1 MKVTVPQPNAPAT
14 VWYALAAA
22 FVILLIA
29 TLTVRFLKLRHPER
43 DYSEARFK
51 VKTWWQFYVFLV
63 MGVGFA
69 PGVSVVVC
77 AFISFL
83 AFKEYL
89 SMIPTRRADHRVLFW
104 AYMAIP
110 IQYVIVGAAWYGV
123 FVVFIPVYWF
133 LFLPMRMVLIGE
145 TKGFLRAVGSLQWGL
160 MITVFGLSHMA
171 YLLMLPDAGNP
182 KGGGDALLFYLIF
195 LTLFNDGAQHAFGQ
209 LIGKRPALPTV
220 NPNKTLEGVVV
231 GGVATTFVAV
241 GLSQWMTPF
250 SIPQAFAAGLLIAI
264 GGFVGSVTMSA
275 IKRDLGVRDSEMLL
289 PGHGGVLGRV
299 DSLTFTAPLFFHLT
313 YYLHY

>member
-1 MKVTVPQPNAPAT
+1 MKVSVPQPHAPAT
-14 VWYALAAA
+14 VWIALGVA
-22 FVILLIA
+22 FLLLLVA
-29 TLTVRFLKLRHPER
+29 SLSVYLLRVRHPER
-43 DYSEARFK
+43 DFSEARFR

-69 PGVSVVVC
+69 PGVSVAVC
-77 AFISFL
+77 AFLSFL

-89 SMIPTRRADHRVLFW
+89 SMVPTRRADHRVLFW

-110 IQYVIVGAAWYGV
+110 IQYCIVGAAWYGV

-171 YLLMLPDAGNP
+171 YLLMLPNAGNP
-182 KGGGDALLFYLIF
+182 KGGGAALLFF
-195 LTLFNDGAQHAFGQ
+195 LVFMTIFNDSAQYACSQ
-209 LIGKRPALPTV
+209 IIGKRPALPTV
-220 NPNKTLEGVVV
+220 NPNKTLEGLLV
-231 GGVATTFVAV
+231 GGITTVLVAV
-241 GLSQWMTPF
+241 GVSQWMTPF
-250 SIPQAFAAGLLIAI
+250 SIIQAFGVGLLIAV

-289 PGHGGVLGRV
+289 PGHGGVLGRI
-299 DSLTFTAPLFFHLT
+299 DSLTFTAPLFFHFT
-313 YYLHY
+313 FYLHY

>member
-1 MKVTVPQPNAPAT
+1 MQVSVPKPSAPDT
-14 VWYALAAA
+14 VWYALGAA
-22 FVILLIA
+22 FLVLALASIVIYA
-29 TLTVRFLKLRHPER
+29 MRKKHPSR
-43 DYSEARFK
+43 DFSEARFK
-51 VKTWWQFYVFLV
+51 IKTWWQFYVFLV

-69 PGVSVVVC
+69 PAVSVVVC

-89 SMIPTRRADHRVLFW
+89 SMVPTRRSDHRVLFW

-110 IQYVIVGAAWYGV
+110 IQYVIVGMAWYCV

-182 KGGGDALLFYLIF
+182 KGGGDALLFFLIF
-195 LTLFNDGAQHAFGQ
+195 MTLFNDGAQYAFGV

-220 NPNKTLEGVVV
+220 NPNKTLEGLVV
-231 GGVATTFVAV
+231 GGVATVFVAV
-241 GLSQWMTPF
+241 SLAQLLTPF
-250 SIPQAFAAGLLIAI
+250 TLLQSLAVGLLITI

-275 IKRDLGVRDSEMLL
+275 IKRDLGVRDSELLL
-289 PGHGGVLGRV
+289 PGHGGVLGRL
-299 DSLTFTAPLFFHLT
+299 DSLTFTAPLFFHFT